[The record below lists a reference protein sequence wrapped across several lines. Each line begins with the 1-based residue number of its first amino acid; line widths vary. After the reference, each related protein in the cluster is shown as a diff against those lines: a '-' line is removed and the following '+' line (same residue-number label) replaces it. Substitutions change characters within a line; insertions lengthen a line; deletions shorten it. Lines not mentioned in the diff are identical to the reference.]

1 MHLSQVIN
9 RTLRQKQRQQ
19 VIDRALGLAGCLKEL
34 HQLHPGLANEQIAAT
49 AEGEELTC
57 PLLEEGGCLVFADR
71 PPRCRYW
78 GHAADDER
86 FATLQ
91 LAIDGLSRQA
101 YRTLTGQ
108 EPPEAPL
115 CFSSADTI
123 SGKFVE
129 LYFRAMLGRTE

>member
-9 RTLRQKQRQQ
+9 RTLRQKQRQE
-19 VIDRALGLAGCLKEL
+19 VIDRAFALAGRLKEL
-34 HQLHPGLANEQIAAT
+34 HQLHPGLANEQIAAK
-49 AEGEELTC
+49 AKGEDLTC
-57 PLLEEGGCLVFADR
+57 PLLEEGACLVFTDR

-78 GHAADDER
+78 NHAADDER
-86 FATLQ
+86 LATLQ

-108 EPPEAPL
+108 EPPAASL

>member
-1 MHLSQVIN
+1 MSATG
-9 RTLRQKQRQQ
+9 R
-19 VIDRALGLAGCLKEL
+19 RAGPL
-34 HQLHPGLANEQIAAT
+34 PG
-49 AEGEELTC
+49 
-57 PLLEEGGCLVFADR
+57 
-71 PPRCRYW
+71 PRR
-78 GHAADDER
+78 GRDER

>member
-1 MHLSQVIN
+1 MALRVEA
-9 RTLRQKQRQQ
+9 TLFGPDTQQ
-19 VIDRALGLAGCLKEL
+19 YAG
-34 HQLHPGLANEQIAAT
+34 
-49 AEGEELTC
+49 
-57 PLLEEGGCLVFADR
+57 R
-71 PPRCRYW
+71 
-78 GHAADDER
+78 GHAADDEQL
-86 FATLQ
+86 ATLQ